1 MRMAGGR
8 ANLLLVHL
16 LTMRIYKS
24 NGPLGT
30 SLQGETLHSK
40 NGVIIGVEGFG
51 KILQVWY
58 IGLLLRP
65 QPDKNPRWISSSLSA
80 S

>member
-1 MRMAGGR
+1 MAGGR
-8 ANLLLVHL
+8 ANLLPVHL
-16 LTMRIYKS
+16 LTMRIGKG

-40 NGVIIGVEGFG
+40 YGILLAIEGFG

-58 IGLLLRP
+58 IDLFLGP
-65 QPDKNPRWISSSLSA
+65 
-80 S
+80 